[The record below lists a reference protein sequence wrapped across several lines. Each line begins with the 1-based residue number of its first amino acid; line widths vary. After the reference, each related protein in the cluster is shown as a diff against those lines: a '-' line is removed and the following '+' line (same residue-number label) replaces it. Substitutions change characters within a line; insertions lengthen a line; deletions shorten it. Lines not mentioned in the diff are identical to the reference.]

1 MVFRSDQVCSFINYM
16 LSAIDKR
23 RQSNVCD
30 ITTSNMCAFEE
41 NLFEIQ
47 NMLVFLNIAL
57 V

>member
-41 NLFEIQ
+41 NLF
-47 NMLVFLNIAL
+47 
-57 V
+57 